1 MKYGS
6 GWGVGDAS
14 RACDARTG
22 NCSDFHAYFI
32 ALARAIGIPA
42 RLAIGAAIPSERHDG
57 KIDGYHCWAE
67 FFADGKWWPVDI
79 SEADKFQSGHLLLRA
94 SPGQSD
100 RTESGPRPAGGP
112 VTYLRPHQSPGLPRL
127 GDRRHTRQGRDRIH
141 LSPHRRRAEIVT
153 VPGFAAGLDKP
164 LASGNS
170 CPPTLFQPCGAGRC
184 RRSAFAIRKSSF
196 HVRAC
201 RPARAQD
208 ASFNTVA
215 ADEESLHSSFAIRDS
230 TFDQSLVTF
239 DCYRL
244 LKSFHRQWLCL
255 WGNTLLKRSHRSLRR
270 SQSVPAPFIK
280 SFGRGDPNDAVLALR
295 KRPNPVRGG
304 QGSERALL
312 ANNQSTLFRGDP
324 ETSSPVGKQQN

>member
-1 MKYGS
+1 M
-6 GWGVGDAS
+6 
-14 RACDARTG
+14 
-22 NCSDFHAYFI
+22 
-32 ALARAIGIPA
+32 
-42 RLAIGAAIPSERHDG
+42 
-57 KIDGYHCWAE
+57 
-67 FFADGKWWPVDI
+67 
-79 SEADKFQSGHLLLRA
+79 
-94 SPGQSD
+94 
-100 RTESGPRPAGGP
+100 
-112 VTYLRPHQSPGLPRL
+112 
-127 GDRRHTRQGRDRIH
+127 
-141 LSPHRRRAEIVT
+141 T

-170 CPPTLFQPCGAGRC
+170 CPPTLFQPCGAGSMPPFGIRHSEVVIPC
-184 RRSAFAIRKSSF
+184 PRLPPSARTRRLFQYRSS
-196 HVRAC
+196 R
-201 RPARAQD
+201 R
-208 ASFNTVA
+208 
-215 ADEESLHSSFAIRDS
+215 EESLHSSFAIRDS

-324 ETSSPVGKQQN
+324 ETSSPVGKQQGDSAAGQGRHILRVKHLEADPIKPDQTIERRQPKAAIRSLGD